1 MEIDELKGQIWAVN
15 FLVPQEEFLDAL
27 RTLDAPSAEELAQ
40 YFGVIIDFIILRSQ
54 LSKMLLY

>member
-27 RTLDAPSAEELAQ
+27 RTLGYPPVEKLAQ
-40 YFGVIIDFIILRSQ
+40 YFGVTIDFIILRSQ
-54 LSKMLLY
+54 LSY